1 MNSATTLIYSE
12 RFREHDTGDHPENA
26 YRLDAIMDR
35 LSVSGLLSGREIVEP
50 VVATVEDL
58 FLVHDLSYIRL
69 VRQFA
74 DAGGGYLDADTCV
87 SPQSYEV
94 ARLAAGASM
103 LAIDRVLDG
112 IDRRAFA
119 LLRPPGHH
127 ATRSAGMGF
136 CLFNNAAIAAR
147 HAIDRRGLFR
157 VAIIDWDVHHG
168 NGTQSIFL
176 DSDQVLYISLHQWPL
191 YPGSGR
197 SQETGVRHGFGYTL
211 NVPLTPGAGDVEY
224 LQVFD
229 EIVAPKLAAFR
240 PELILVSAGFDAH
253 EGDPLA
259 SMAVTTRGFGQMA
272 ARVRAYADE
281 YCDGRL
287 VALLEGGYNPRATAE
302 SVAAVISVFDE
313 SSDEKE
319 NET

>member
-1 MNSATTLIYSE
+1 MNSTTTLIYSD

-26 YRLDAIMDR
+26 RRLDAIMHR

-50 VVATVEDL
+50 APATVEDL
-58 FLVHDLSYIRL
+58 FLVHDLSYIRF

-94 ARLAAGASM
+94 ACLAAGASM
-103 LAIDRVLDG
+103 LAIDRVFDG
-112 IDRRAFA
+112 IDRCTFA
-119 LLRPPGHH
+119 LPRPPGHH
-127 ATRSAGMGF
+127 ATQSSGMGF
-136 CLFNNAAIAAR
+136 CLFNNVAIAAR
-147 HAIDRRGLFR
+147 HAIDRRGLTR

-191 YPGSGR
+191 YPGTGHAE
-197 SQETGVRHGFGYTL
+197 ETGVRHGFGYTL
-211 NVPLTPGAGDVEY
+211 NVPLTSGAGDAVY

-229 EIVAPKLAAFR
+229 EIVAPKLASFR
-240 PELILVSAGFDAH
+240 PELILLSAGFDAH
-253 EGDPLA
+253 ERDPLA
-259 SMAVTTRGFGQMA
+259 SMAVTTRGFAEMA
-272 ARVRAYADE
+272 ARVREYADV
-281 YCDGRL
+281 YCGGRL
-287 VALLEGGYNPRATAE
+287 VALLEGGYNPIASAE
-302 SVAAVISVFDE
+302 SVAAVIRVFDG

-319 NET
+319 SET

>member
-1 MNSATTLIYSE
+1 MNSATTIISSE
-12 RFREHDTGDHPENA
+12 RFREHDTGSHPENA
-26 YRLDAIMDR
+26 HRLDAIMER
-35 LSVSGLLSGREIVEP
+35 LAGSGMLEGREIVEP
-50 VVATVEDL
+50 SEATVEDL
-58 FLVHDLSYIRL
+58 CLVHDPEYVRL
-69 VRQFA
+69 VQQVA
-74 DAGGGYLDADTCV
+74 DGGGGFLDPDTYV
-87 SPQSYEV
+87 SSRSYDV

-103 LAIDRVLDG
+103 LAVDRVLDG
-112 IDRRAFA
+112 IDRCAFA
-119 LLRPPGHH
+119 LVRPPGHH
-127 ATRSAGMGF
+127 ATRSVGMGF

-147 HAIDRRGLFR
+147 HAIDRRGLMR

-197 SQETGVRHGFGYTL
+197 AEEAGVRYGFGFTL
-211 NVPLTPGAGDVEY
+211 NVPLRPGAGDAVY
-224 LQVFD
+224 LEVLD
-229 EIVAPKLAAFR
+229 EIVAPKIASFR

-259 SMAVTTRGFGQMA
+259 SMAVTTHGFGEMA

-281 YCDGRL
+281 YCGGRL
-287 VALLEGGYNPRATAE
+287 VALLEGGYNPMALAD
-302 SVAAVISVFDE
+302 SVEAVIRVFDE

-319 NET
+319 SGT